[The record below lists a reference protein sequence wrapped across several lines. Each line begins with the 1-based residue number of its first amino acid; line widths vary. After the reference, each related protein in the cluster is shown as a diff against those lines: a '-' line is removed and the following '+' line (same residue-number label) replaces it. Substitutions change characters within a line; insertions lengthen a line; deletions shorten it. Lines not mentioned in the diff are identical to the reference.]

1 MCNAVAFIFRK
12 DGQVFFP
19 APNTWNHS
27 HRSIAEYHKLPAGLI
42 GDALARCELTPKP
55 EKNGEIR
62 WHEANG
68 RLRDDVETWVFTL
81 DEQRAPAWW
90 AEDAAAWEDRARK
103 AVKRWLA
110 TAPGH
115 LAPGAVVTAGYG
127 GTATAGNS
135 GTATAGNWGTAT
147 AGYGGTATA
156 GNSGTATAGNRG
168 TATAGYWGTA
178 TAGYG
183 GTATAGKMG
192 IISIR
197 HWDGKRYR
205 LIVGYVGED
214 GIEANT
220 PYRVEGG
227 KLVEAKPAATP
238 AKKPASKKKATAKR
252 KAKR

>member
-135 GTATAGNWGTAT
+135 GTATAGN
-147 AGYGGTATA
+147 
-156 GNSGTATAGNRG
+156 RG

-197 HWDGKRYR
+197 HWNGKRYR